1 MAFGFRE
8 KFKEPE
14 VPEFTQGECF
24 FSSANLQK
32 FSRTE
37 KRAVKGCFFRNT
49 NRKAIQ

>member
-24 FSSANLQK
+24 SVQLTYKNLAEQK
-32 FSRTE
+32 
-37 KRAVKGCFFRNT
+37 KGQLKDVF
-49 NRKAIQ
+49 